1 MREEK
6 WTFKHSSRKSDFFI
20 AGAERLIAH
29 LSKHNIPIAVATSS
43 SKESLE
49 VKTKNHQNVFKL
61 FHHIVCGTT
70 DPEVKNGKPAPDIFL
85 VAASRFDDKP
95 DSSKVSFAFI

>member
-1 MREEK
+1 MN
-6 WTFKHSSRKSDFFI
+6 SFI
-20 AGAERLIAH
+20 AGAERLITH

-43 SKESLE
+43 SKESLA
-49 VKTKNHQNVFKL
+49 VKTKNHQNIFKL

-70 DPEVKNGKPAPDIFL
+70 DPDVKNGKPAPDIFL

-95 DSSKVSFAFI
+95 DPSKVSVAFI